1 MASAN
6 SCCSDGA
13 SKVWEPGTEQSKL
26 PGAIAAGSECGGA
39 IVEDVGC
46 GIVRYLSQ
54 VAWISQ
60 VVN

>member
-13 SKVWEPGTEQSKL
+13 SKVWEPGTERSKL

-46 GIVRYLSQ
+46 GIVRYYT
-54 VAWISQ
+54 A
-60 VVN
+60 